1 MKDFLREMQS
11 YPGIGAKL
19 LTYKRE
25 IKPTKVNLG
34 ESKEVYFL

>member
-11 YPGIGAKL
+11 YPGIGVKL

-25 IKPTKVNLG
+25 IKATKVSIN
-34 ESKEVYFL
+34 